1 MNTKTGQPDTKQLIL
16 DSAEY
21 LFANKGFRGTSM
33 RAITGRARVNIAAV
47 NYHFGSKKTL
57 LEAVIKRRI
66 YPLNQIRRAKLE
78 QVINKARKKGKKPD
92 VRDVLYAF
100 IQPTL
105 QFRETEPGA
114 KDFITFIGRS
124 FADPDNT
131 VRRVFVQFIKPMFQ
145 LLSQS
150 MSEALPK
157 LSHEIIFWRL
167 QFTMGALFHT
177 LHICG
182 DINMGHIN
190 IDELDTIA
198 LIDLIIPYVTAGME
212 AK

>member
-1 MNTKTGQPDTKQLIL
+1 MNTETSQTDTKQLIL

-78 QVINKARKKGKKPD
+78 KAREKARKKGKKPD
-92 VRDVLYAF
+92 VKDVLYAF
-100 IQPTL
+100 IQPTF

-114 KDFITFIGRS
+114 KDFVTFIGRS
-124 FADPDNT
+124 FTDPDNT
-131 VRRVFVQFIKPMFQ
+131 VRKVFVQFIKPMFQ
-145 LLSQS
+145 LLSES
-150 MSEALPK
+150 ISEALPE

-177 LHICG
+177 LHICD
-182 DINMGHIN
+182 DINLGHIN
-190 IDELDTIA
+190 IDELNANA
-198 LIDLIIPYVTAGME
+198 LIDLIIPYVTAGMK